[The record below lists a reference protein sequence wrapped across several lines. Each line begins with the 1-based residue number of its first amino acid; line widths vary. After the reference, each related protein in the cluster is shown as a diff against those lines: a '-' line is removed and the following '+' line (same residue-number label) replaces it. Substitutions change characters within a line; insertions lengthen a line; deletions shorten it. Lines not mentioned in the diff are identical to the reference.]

1 MKKHKSKKQIIYSI
15 LAVIVIVIGVFLDLA
30 GGNEDGE
37 SSSFQETVTYVA
49 NNENSEAG
57 SKNSEISSENSKT
70 GSEVSET
77 ASKNSEGGSEVSET
91 DSKNSEGGSEMS
103 EESQESTENTED
115 LAESETLP
123 EDYVAYYFRNDN
135 LLEQHY
141 EKHGIEMGFDSME
154 EYEEAACAVIYNP
167 DVLTKTEKED
177 GDYVYYVEE
186 TNEFVI
192 LSQDGYIRTY
202 FNPSAGID
210 YYNRQ

>member
-70 GSEVSET
+70 
-77 ASKNSEGGSEVSET
+77 GSEVSET

>member
-1 MKKHKSKKQIIYSI
+1 MGKNKRKILYIIA
-15 LAVIVIVIGVFLDLA
+15 AVILIIA
-30 GGNEDGE
+30 GLWLERQPSGE
-37 SSSFQETVTYVA
+37 
-49 NNENSEAG
+49 EA
-57 SKNSEISSENSKT
+57 
-70 GSEVSET
+70 EV
-77 ASKNSEGGSEVSET
+77 K
-91 DSKNSEGGSEMS
+91 
-103 EESQESTENTED
+103 ESQVQQSTEI
-115 LAESETLP
+115 LP
-123 EDYVAYYFRNDN
+123 EDYVEYYFRNDN

-141 EKHGIEMGFDSME
+141 EKHGVEMGFDSME

-186 TNEFVI
+186 TNEFVV